1 MTLTNEIIAEMV
13 SYIDLADIKEFA
25 LNHPELVEKENKDIF
40 IGSFLINTIIR
51 KITSIECIKIQNEKG
66 SDKNG

>member
-25 LNHPELVEKENKDIF
+25 LNHPELVEEENKDIF